1 MRQEFSL
8 LQLHQGSP
16 PLHVQAYLHIV
27 LTRQILQANAE
38 CIASA
43 PPPPR
48 KRRRPKVELQN
59 RLARCEQLLAEYANA
74 NAKLERPESDAN
86 TDIPPPSLTPQP
98 GPRDLNWEPTGKL
111 IVEDGGTRFTDGFL
125 WTKVYEEVA
134 SSPAILRRAANLDAV
149 ASNARAH
156 GYG

>member
-1 MRQEFSL
+1 M
-8 LQLHQGSP
+8 
-16 PLHVQAYLHIV
+16 
-27 LTRQILQANAE
+27 LTREMLQANAE
-38 CIASA
+38 CVASA

-86 TDIPPPSLTPQP
+86 SDIPLPSLTPQT
-98 GPRDLNWEPTGKL
+98 GPRDLDWNPTGKL

-134 SSPAILRRAANLDAV
+134 SSPAMVRRPANLDAA